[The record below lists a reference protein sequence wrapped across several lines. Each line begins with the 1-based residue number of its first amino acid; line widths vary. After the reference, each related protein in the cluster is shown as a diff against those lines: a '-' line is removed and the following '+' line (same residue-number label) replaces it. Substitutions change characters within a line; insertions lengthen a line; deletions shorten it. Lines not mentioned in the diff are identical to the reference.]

1 VTAAAR
7 THPELIRSPRTIRRR
22 ISHFHLRAAPH
33 TADVEIDV
41 AHAQRFYNM
50 PLMIPALVLAA
61 GRSSRMG
68 RPKATLPIPGDG
80 DTFLTRIVRTLLDA
94 ELDDVVV
101 VLGHDAESI
110 AESFAATALRARSV
124 LNPDYDRGQLS
135 SLKAGLTTIDRPGV
149 EAVLLTLVD
158 VPLVSAST
166 VRAILERYRQTHAP
180 IVRPVNGERH
190 GHPLIIDRA
199 LFSVVRAA
207 DEAQGLK
214 PIVRSNASP
223 LGDVIVGDE
232 GAFVDI
238 DSMEDYRRLVG
249 GQYNS
254 SRR

>member
-1 VTAAAR
+1 
-7 THPELIRSPRTIRRR
+7 
-22 ISHFHLRAAPH
+22 
-33 TADVEIDV
+33 
-41 AHAQRFYNM
+41 M

-135 SLKAGLTTIDRPGV
+135 SLKAGLTMIDRPGV
-149 EAVLLTLVD
+149 EAALLTLVD
-158 VPLVSAST
+158 
-166 VRAILERYRQTHAP
+166 RQTHAP

-232 GAFVDI
+232 GAFADI
-238 DSMEDYRRLVG
+238 DTMEDYRRLVG

-254 SRR
+254 SPR